1 MPQLQN
7 LVITDRTPVTPVNL
21 TFVPRDVNRDGI
33 GTVVNNAGTPIGEK
47 LVTVS
52 MKETNNKF
60 RGELRLTL
68 PVVATETIN
77 GISAPRV
84 VRTAYVSATFS
95 FEKTSTK
102 QERDDAVGLLAS
114 ALGASKVLVNDA
126 IVNLEAV
133 Y

>member
-114 ALGASKVLVNDA
+114 ALGTGKVLVNDA

>member
-114 ALGASKVLVNDA
+114 ALGVSKTLVNDA